1 VRFVGFC
8 LEPLSIVTELSP
20 VGSLYD
26 ALYHLT
32 DPRVEA
38 GMTDGRVKTR
48 IAVGVADG
56 MSFLHASGVTHADLK
71 PHNVLLWNDFTP
83 KISDFGLSVVRFVAQ
98 SSSAVVATGAVGTC
112 VYMAPELVHGEAA
125 PTPECDVYS
134 FGVLLNELVS
144 EDQPFAH
151 AFRTGRLAGRGPLA
165 AAELAC
171 RGERPHISDTTPSAI
186 AEVVRACWAPVPAD
200 RPSFERVAVLL
211 RDIDFPS
218 RVDA

>member
-1 VRFVGFC
+1 VRCVQVC
-8 LEPLSIVTELSP
+8 VC
-20 VGSLYD
+20 V
-26 ALYHLT
+26 
-32 DPRVEA
+32 RV
-38 GMTDGRVKTR
+38 VCCQ
-48 IAVGVADG
+48 
-56 MSFLHASGVTHADLK
+56 
-71 PHNVLLWNDFTP
+71 
-83 KISDFGLSVVRFVAQ
+83 SVVHD
-98 SSSAVVATGAVGTC
+98 VV
-112 VYMAPELVHGEAA
+112 PH
-125 PTPECDVYS
+125 S